1 MTTYIYAVSDE
12 HSNHVHTIVGASLK
26 GAQEKLIEKYR
37 DIYEIDEEFT
47 DYRDFK
53 NFMIDEYEIVF
64 SDLTD
69 IDIL

>member
-12 HSNHVHTIVGASLK
+12 HFNHVHTIVGASLK

-37 DIYEIDEEFT
+37 DSYEIDEEFT

-53 NFMIDEYEIVF
+53 NFMIVEYEMVF